1 MRKQGSLFSTVVN
14 YINTIPV
21 GQTYKVSDLIKE
33 TRGAEQLTWW
43 KSLNDEAYRTRTYQ
57 TYLKRAG
64 FLENVKRGEWR
75 VVASIPDWL
84 NSGVLNCMMGYTS
97 WSNERSATDWK
108 AMTISYLRTQKA
120 QQSLETEIEKHNSMK
135 GPQPGEAI
143 TTIQCMDPMTAC
155 IELRKIGV
163 LAVPVNLGEIEIH
176 VINKEAYGELADWL
190 INNGF
195 DDIDEFPELKDM
207 LWPFFQVNDVEVD
220 DDDDCDCEKVYLT
233 VLNYKE
239 GSVTVHKVIHNDV
252 YDFLE
257 EEYGEGYDEFLEYM
271 TSEELKLNMEF

>member
-21 GQTYKVSDLIKE
+21 GQTYKVADLIKE

-64 FLENVKRGEWR
+64 FLENVKRGEWK

-84 NSGVLNCMMGYTS
+84 DSGVLNCILGYTS
-97 WSNERSATDWK
+97 FSDGISASTWKEKVLSYRS
-108 AMTISYLRTQKA
+108 IQKKK
-120 QQSLETEIEKHNSMK
+120 QSLETEIEKHNNMK

-207 LWPFFQVNDVEVD
+207 LWPFFQVNEVEV

>member
-1 MRKQGSLFSTVVN
+1 
-14 YINTIPV
+14 
-21 GQTYKVSDLIKE
+21 
-33 TRGAEQLTWW
+33 
-43 KSLNDEAYRTRTYQ
+43 
-57 TYLKRAG
+57 
-64 FLENVKRGEWR
+64 
-75 VVASIPDWL
+75 
-84 NSGVLNCMMGYTS
+84 
-97 WSNERSATDWK
+97 
-108 AMTISYLRTQKA
+108 
-120 QQSLETEIEKHNSMK
+120 
-135 GPQPGEAI
+135 
-143 TTIQCMDPMTAC
+143 MDPMTAC

-207 LWPFFQVNDVEVD
+207 LWPFFQVNEVEV